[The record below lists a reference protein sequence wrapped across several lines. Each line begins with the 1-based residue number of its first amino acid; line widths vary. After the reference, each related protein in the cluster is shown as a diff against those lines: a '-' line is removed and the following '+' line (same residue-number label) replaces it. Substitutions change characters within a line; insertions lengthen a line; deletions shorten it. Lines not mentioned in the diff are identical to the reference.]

1 MKVLVVDDDPSIRQL
16 LQITLQVEGYEVMLA
31 EDGQKA
37 LEIAENQA
45 LDLVILDLMLP
56 VIDGWQVCR
65 RLRED
70 RDWPIIMLTA
80 KDEEVDTVTGL
91 KIGADDYVTKP
102 FSPRELVA
110 RIEAVLRRT
119 NRLSGGPKN
128 CITYPGITIDLM
140 KREVSVNGVNIE
152 MSPKEFEI
160 IWEMA
165 QRPGQVYSRETLLDK
180 IWGYDY
186 FGTSRTVDVHIKRLR
201 AKLEQVQGHY
211 SYIQTVWGV
220 GYKFEV
226 ISIE

>member
-16 LQITLQVEGYEVMLA
+16 LQIALQVEGYEVITA
-31 EDGQKA
+31 EDGKKA
-37 LEIAENQA
+37 LEITENQV

-65 RLRED
+65 RIRED
-70 RDWPIIMLTA
+70 RDMPIIMLTA
-80 KDEEVDTVTGL
+80 KDEEVDTVLGL

-119 NRLSGGPKN
+119 NRSSGGPKN
-128 CITYPGITIDLM
+128 FIDYPGFTVDLM
-140 KREVSVNGVNIE
+140 KREVTVNGETIE

-201 AKLEQVQGHY
+201 AKLEQVQGNY

-226 ISIE
+226 IPIE